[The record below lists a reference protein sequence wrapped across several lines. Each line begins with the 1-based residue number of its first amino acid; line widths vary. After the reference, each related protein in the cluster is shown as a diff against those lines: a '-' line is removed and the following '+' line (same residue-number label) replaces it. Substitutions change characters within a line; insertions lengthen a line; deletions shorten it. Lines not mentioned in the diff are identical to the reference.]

1 MNSIITNIRYKRA
14 TLLAG
19 ALASFILTNSCTE
32 KSEQHNDSNMAYTI
46 KENQIILN
54 KDSHILSKLKLEA
67 VVESDYTSELNSV
80 GTVKL
85 IPNSYAEIAAPFAGR
100 ILKSH
105 IRLGQVVNAGSPIF
119 DISSSD
125 YFSAQKEYADARQE
139 LRKAELNL
147 NRQKDLIKH
156 GVGIQREL
164 EEAET
169 EFNIKKSALT
179 NTSAALK
186 VFNVTVNQTSLGRP
200 LTIFSPIKGEV
211 VSNSIVMGQYLKED
225 SEPIA
230 LVADLSK
237 VWIAAQIK
245 EKDLAIISH
254 LKEADIRMDAFPDQ
268 IIHAKI
274 YHINEMVN
282 EETRSVEVII
292 ECENKDR
299 HLKPGMYV
307 NVLFKNESQKAIL
320 VPSKAV
326 FQKEDQQFVFVK
338 TSKNTFEKRVVKTK
352 TAPDDNIV
360 IVSGLKTGETIVTAG
375 GNLMLRNY

>member
-1 MNSIITNIRYKRA
+1 MNSIITKIRYKRA

-19 ALASFILTNSCTE
+19 AVASFILTNSCTE
-32 KSEQHNDSNMAYTI
+32 KPHQHNDSNMEYTI

-54 KDSHILSKLKLEA
+54 NDSHILSKLKLET
-67 VVESDYTSELNSV
+67 VTESDYTSELNSV

-105 IRLGQVVNAGSPIF
+105 IRLGQFVNAGSPIF

-147 NRQKDLIKH
+147 NRQKDLVKH

-164 EEAET
+164 DEAET
-169 EFNIKKSALT
+169 EFNIKKSALA

-186 VFNVTVNQTSLGRP
+186 IYNVSVSQTSLGRP
-200 LTIFSPIKGEV
+200 LTIFSPIKGEI
-211 VSNSIVMGQYLKED
+211 VSNSIVLGQYLKED

-230 LVADLSK
+230 LVAELSK
-237 VWIAAQIK
+237 VWVAAQIK

-254 LKEADIRMDAFPDQ
+254 LKEADVIMDAFPDQ
-268 IIHAKI
+268 IIRCKI

-282 EETRSVEVII
+282 DETRSVEVII
-292 ECENKDR
+292 ECENNNR

-307 NVLFKNESQKAIL
+307 NVLFKNEAQKSIL
-320 VPSKAV
+320 IPSKAV

-338 TSKNTFEKRVVKTK
+338 TSKNTFEKRMVKTK
-352 TAPDDNIV
+352 TAPDDSIV